1 MAQVIHL
8 IHGEPVSFD
17 QVLICMYYIAVPP
30 KPPDSCLLT
39 NFYTYQNFFPTNLSR
54 KGVLFLPRN
63 LTPQPLLPNLLAQQQ
78 DKALLLSC
86 PPDFYPSTRESSI
99 LSSPLAF
106 FHARISSA
114 LKEDIRVLN
123 ASFRSR
129 LVLFLLSSQ
138 APQTCSLYP
147 QSRFTFL

>member
-1 MAQVIHL
+1 MAQVTHL

-63 LTPQPLLPNLLAQQQ
+63 LTPQPLLPNLLLAHSE
-78 DKALLLSC
+78 ALLLSR
-86 PPDFYPSTRESSI
+86 PPDFHPSTRESSI

-114 LKEDIRVLN
+114 LKEDTRVLN